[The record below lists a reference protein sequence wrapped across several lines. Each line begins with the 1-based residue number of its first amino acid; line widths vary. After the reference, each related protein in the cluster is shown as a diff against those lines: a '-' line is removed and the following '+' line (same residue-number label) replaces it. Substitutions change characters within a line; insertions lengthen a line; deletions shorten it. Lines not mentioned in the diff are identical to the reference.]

1 MGADFTSFSG
11 AKEALISAEKGMVT
25 GWLRISLTASF

>member
-25 GWLRISLTASF
+25 GWLSQLTASF